1 MSDTSLY
8 VIFDTKYNEFIS
20 ELKEVFPELN
30 GVLMSAHHLSAD
42 ERIRRYREEVLP
54 VSGNPNR
61 DRKVCP
67 GVILPGVVL
76 NEQLWNDVG
85 EATHNAIHEYLTI
98 LSFCLL
104 LNDGANV
111 ENLLPEGFNMD
122 AMGDFMNM
130 FKSKLSGIDFSNI
143 AEKLGKLFQ
152 GAADV
157 SGESAGGIPGF
168 KLPEKFMNGHLAR
181 FAQEI
186 VRDIK
191 PEDFGLDASMLEQ
204 LEKNP
209 SASLEILMNVFK
221 SKPDFLQNSLKRV
234 GKRIQAKVLSG
245 EIRPQEIAREAEEL
259 MKEFINNPAFAE
271 LMESFRS
278 MFGFE
283 DMQFA
288 KAAGKEGS
296 ARLAIVKDR
305 LRKKMEAK
313 KAAASGTPNT
323 NALLIAQ
330 ANAAANAL
338 LASESQEKKKNANKK
353 RK

>member
-8 VIFDTKYNEFIS
+8 VAFDTKYNEFVS
-20 ELKEVFPELN
+20 ELKDVFPELD
-30 GVLMSAHHLSAD
+30 GCLMDAYKLSPD
-42 ERIRRYREEVLP
+42 IRIHRYREEVLP
-54 VSGNPNR
+54 ISGNPNR
-61 DRKVCP
+61 DRTKCP
-67 GVILPGVVL
+67 GCILPGVYL
-76 NEQLWNDVG
+76 TDKLWNEVG
-85 EATHNAIHEYLTI
+85 EKTHNAIHEYLTI

-130 FKSKLSGIDFSNI
+130 FKSNLSGIDFSNI

-152 GAADV
+152 AGDV
-157 SGESAGGIPGF
+157 SGGATEGGIPGF

-191 PEDFGLDASMLEQ
+191 PEDFGLDASILEQ

-209 SASLEILMNVFK
+209 SASLEVLMNVFK

-245 EIRPQEIAREAEEL
+245 EIRPQEIAHEAEEL

-283 DMQFA
+283 NMEFA

-313 KAAASGTPNT
+313 KAAAASNT
-323 NALLIAQ
+323 NSIIAAAQ
-330 ANAAANAL
+330 ANAAAEAL
-338 LASESQEKKKNANKK
+338 LASELQTKKITKK
-353 RK
+353 RR

>member
-8 VIFDTKYNEFIS
+8 VVFDTKYNEFVS

-30 GVLMSAHHLSAD
+30 DVLMNAFNLSPD

-61 DRKVCP
+61 DRTVCP
-67 GVILPGVVL
+67 GFILPGVQL
-76 NEQLWNDVG
+76 SEQLWNDVG
-85 EATHNAIHEYLTI
+85 EKTHNAIHEYLTI

-152 GAADV
+152 PGVDV
-157 SGESAGGIPGF
+157 SGTAEGGIPGF

-313 KAAASGTPNT
+313 KAAASGSSNINT
-323 NALLIAQ
+323 LAIAQ

-338 LASESQEKKKNANKK
+338 IASESQEKKKTTNKK